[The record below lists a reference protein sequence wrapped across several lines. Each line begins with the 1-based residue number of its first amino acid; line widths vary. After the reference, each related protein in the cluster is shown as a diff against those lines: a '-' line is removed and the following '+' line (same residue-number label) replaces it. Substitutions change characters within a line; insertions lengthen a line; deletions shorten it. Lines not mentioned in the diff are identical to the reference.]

1 MSDFDLEFG
10 VRVSNVDAAVRDVG
24 RVADANRTAAQTTE
38 RAAQTSARA
47 MSQLGT
53 SVQQVGQRAGQTV
66 GAIGQMAG
74 QLGQVAGLSTSAGS
88 AISQLG
94 GAVSALSGAMG
105 PLGVA
110 LGAATL
116 AITAINTALNYEAN
130 RHRDAEQAARDHTEQ
145 LRSLATAAR
154 QARTE
159 LSLQR
164 DIAGSIGSVG
174 GDQLQQQAE
183 ERRQR
188 VLELERTRAERLAG
202 FGLVERNGQ
211 VFRRNAFG
219 EIAASLPAGFESG
232 DGSQAEIARLR
243 EEVTSIERE
252 LVRREEQASADQ
264 RTAQAESTAA
274 AVRSENELA
283 DRNRPRAR
291 RSGASSA
298 DEEARIEAEGLRRL
312 EAMRRADELR
322 RIESF
327 RFIEEAAKEHEA
339 ELQRLAQETAD
350 EQKRLD
356 EEKRQQARE
365 QQEELK
371 ATAEESSR
379 DFRESWRGSL
389 MDVIDAWREANTAM
403 RNAGGQMLSTSE
415 LLRVGMTSVGNE
427 IAETIGGTMVGAFE
441 NALGAWLDGSKSFV
455 EAAEDMV
462 KGVLKALVIESIVQ
476 AVTETAR
483 GIADLA
489 SAISSNNAQL
499 YASSTAHFAAAA
511 AWGAVAGV
519 AGGVGAATGAFGG
532 GGGVGAGAYAGG
544 TVTPTDASTTAA
556 PSQPV
561 TINVYPGGFITRRD
575 MYAGVVDALNES
587 AREGYRVDPSL
598 IGS

>member
-1 MSDFDLEFG
+1 MADFDLDFG
-10 VRVSNVDAAVRDVG
+10 VRVSNVDAALRDIG
-24 RVADANRTAAQTTE
+24 RVESANRQMAQTTQQASATSS
-38 RAAQTSARA
+38 RAVQ
-47 MSQLGT
+47 QLGT
-53 SVQQVGQRAGQTV
+53 SVQQMGQRAGQTV

-74 QLGQVAGLSTSAGS
+74 QLGQMAGLSTSAGS

-94 GAVSALSGAMG
+94 GAVGALSGAMG

-110 LGAATL
+110 LGVVTL
-116 AITAINTALNYEAN
+116 AVTAFNTALNYEAN

-219 EIAASLPAGFESG
+219 EMAASLPAGFESG

-274 AVRSENELA
+274 AVRSEEALA
-283 DRNRPRAR
+283 DRSRPRGGGGPSA
-291 RSGASSA
+291 A
-298 DEEARIEAEGLRRL
+298 DENLAAYHARL
-312 EAMRRADELR
+312 EQMDRQVREQEQR
-322 RIESF
+322 RIESM
-327 RFIEEAAKEHEA
+327 RFLEEAEKEHQQ

-371 ATAEESSR
+371 ATADESSR
-379 DFRESWRGSL
+379 DFRDSWRGSL
-389 MDVIDAWREANTAM
+389 MDVIEAWRDANTAM
-403 RNAGGQMLSTSE
+403 RNAGGQMISTGE
-415 LLRVGMTSVGNE
+415 LLRVGMVSVGNE
-427 IAETIGGTMVGAFE
+427 IADTIGGTMKGAFE
-441 NALGAWLDGSKSFV
+441 QALGAWLDGSKSFV
-455 EAAEDMV
+455 EAAEEMAR
-462 KGVLKALVIESIVQ
+462 GVLKALVIESIVQ
-476 AVTETAR
+476 AVVEGAR
-483 GIADLA
+483 AIA
-489 SAISSNNAQL
+489 SA
-499 YASSTAHFAAAA
+499 ASYDFSGAALHAAAAA
-511 AWGAVAGV
+511 AWAGVGIV
-519 AGGVGAATGAFGG
+519 AGGVGAAIGGFGG
-532 GGGVGAGAYAGG
+532 GGKDAPSASS
-544 TVTPTDASTTAA
+544 TVTPTDASTSAQQ
-556 PSQPV
+556 SQPMV
-561 TINVYPGGFITRRD
+561 INVYPGGFTTRREVV
-575 MYAGVVDALNES
+575 AGVYDAIREG
-587 AREGYRVDPSL
+587 AREGYVLPSEVM
-598 IGS
+598 GG